1 MIEMES
7 NGQSPEEVI
16 LTELSNLEL
25 ANISPKELADQISK
39 LKHLKQ
45 YFEYMY
51 ARSDD
56 LKRDAKTIYDIA
68 KYNVNKMQKGATEL
82 KAFNFQPIADKYY
95 DFYRSKYEY
104 DKKYSGTFHLPRF
117 TATKTSKMKENEV
130 QVKETTISFKK
141 IKNMASE
148 FKTFCNTCEGFINKL
163 DNIIKNL
170 TILKKQ
176 KEKLNTISESIK
188 DLTSNLK
195 ENIDLST
202 SLKETSKAFPDFKID
217 SNQDTFKNNLQGI
230 LLQMVGLEKT
240 TQK

>member
-1 MIEMES
+1 MGIGETIT
-7 NGQSPEEVI
+7 EEKI
-16 LTELSNLEL
+16 ITELSKLDL
-25 ANISPKELADQISK
+25 ANISTDKLDTQISN

-82 KAFNFQPIADKYY
+82 KAFNFQPIAEKYY
-95 DFYRSKYEY
+95 TFYNSTYEH
-104 DKKYSGTFHLPRF
+104 DTKYSGTFHLPRF
-117 TATKTSKMKENEV
+117 TATKTSKMKENKV
-130 QVKETTISFKK
+130 QVKGKTINFES
-141 IKNMASE
+141 IKNMASA
-148 FKTFCNTCEGFINKL
+148 FKTFCNTCEKFINKL

-176 KEKLNTISESIK
+176 KEKLNTISESIEG
-188 DLTSNLK
+188 LTSNLK
-195 ENIDLST
+195 EDINLSK
-202 SLKETSKAFPDFKID
+202 SLNETSKAFPDFKID